1 MVFDRIADIIADK
14 LDIDKDQIKLES
26 TFDSMEV
33 DSLYMLEVLL
43 SIEDEFHVTIEDASQ
58 IKSVADLCALVEK
71 SK

>member
-1 MVFDRIADIIADK
+1 MTFDRIADIIADK
-14 LDIDKDQIKLES
+14 LDIDRALIKPES

-58 IKSVADLCALVEK
+58 IKSVSDLCALVDK